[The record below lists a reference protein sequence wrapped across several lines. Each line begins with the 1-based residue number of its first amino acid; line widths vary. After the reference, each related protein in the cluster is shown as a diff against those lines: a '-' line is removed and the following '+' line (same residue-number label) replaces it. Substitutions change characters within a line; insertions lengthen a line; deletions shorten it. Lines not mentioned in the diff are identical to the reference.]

1 MRIRW
6 TRPAA
11 SDLTQICD
19 YIEKHGSAAT
29 ARRVALS
36 IYQHVVT
43 LAEFPERGRTG
54 RRPDTRELV
63 FTLPCRLP
71 HRRRWGGDPPNSA
84 RCARVAVREVEAGF
98 GDQISVISS
107 RFSDFRVG

>member
-11 SDLTQICD
+11 GDLTHICD
-19 YIEKHGSAAT
+19 YIEKHGSGAI

-36 IYQHVVT
+36 ISQSVTT

-54 RRPDTRELV
+54 RRRDTRELV
-63 FTLPCRLP
+63 FTGLPYL
-71 HRRRWGGDPPNSA
+71 
-84 RCARVAVREVEAGF
+84 AVYRIGRDVVEVLRILHGAQEWP
-98 GDQISVISS
+98 
-107 RFSDFRVG
+107 

>member
-11 SDLTQICD
+11 GDLTQICD
-19 YIEKHGSAAT
+19 YIEKHASTAI

-36 IYQHVVT
+36 IYQHVGT

-63 FTLPCRLP
+63 LTGLPYI
-71 HRRRWGGDPPNSA
+71 
-84 RCARVAVREVEAGF
+84 AVYRIGKDGVEILRILHGA
-98 GDQISVISS
+98 QEWP
-107 RFSDFRVG
+107 